1 MIDILL
7 QIGATKLALSIVLA
21 ALVWLV
27 QQHVARPAI
36 VHTLWLLVLGTLL
49 VPAFVPLRVLP
60 ERTEVEVA
68 MAPEGGPRAVQG
80 PGMSGHEMGP
90 KQGYR
95 VNSESLVVLAWLLG
109 SAGFFGWT
117 LVRTIR
123 FQRKL
128 TVAARPAPPGLRW
141 QAAEIGGNLGLRRV
155 PRIYTTNARLRPM
168 VWWAGGRVRI
178 LIPSVFLAELDETE
192 LRALLAHELAHVRR
206 RDHLV
211 RVLEWL
217 VCSAYWWN
225 PVVWW
230 VRRELRSAEE
240 SCCDIVAVSAAKSTR
255 GRYARSLLRAVEVMS
270 SAPIRRTPSLASAAD
285 IGRDSRLVEK
295 RLRTVLATPP
305 ASPAPR
311 WRRAAGRASLA
322 CGLSLGLVYCDAT
335 ERLAVPETEQAPT
348 PAESQ
353 LVAGA
358 PTEESG
364 LILFLPTL
372 RRDWFVVWNE
382 EAVVPG
388 PSPYAI
394 SVAAP
399 PDCFLDPPEPKEG
412 DLQWARDRVDKH
424 IACMMAWAER
434 MEAQGVRLGPN
445 GGCIGFDVVPERPIW
460 SCTSMTP
467 ADIKPLM
474 KVGAVGIVPRKR
486 GPGE

>member
-1 MIDILL
+1 MTDILL
-7 QIGATKLALSIVLA
+7 QIGATKLAVSIVLA
-21 ALVWLV
+21 AMVWLV
-27 QQHVARPAI
+27 QQRVARPAI

-49 VPAFVPLRVLP
+49 VPAVVPLRVLP
-60 ERTEVEVA
+60 EQAEVEVVA
-68 MAPEGGPRAVQG
+68 VLGGGPQTVANNGISDPAVG
-80 PGMSGHEMGP
+80 PDQRLKEIG
-90 KQGYR
+90 R
-95 VNSESLVVLAWLLG
+95 RLLALAWVLG
-109 SAGFFGWT
+109 AAGFFGWT
-117 LVRTIR
+117 LIRTIR
-123 FQRKL
+123 FQRTL
-128 TVAARPAPPGLRW
+128 TRAARPVPEM
-141 QAAEIGGNLGLRRV
+141 QQHAAEINETLGLARV
-155 PRIYTTNARLRPM
+155 PRFYTTSAHMRPM
-168 VWWAGGRVRI
+168 VWWTGGRVRVV
-178 LIPSVFLAELDETE
+178 IPSVFLAELDEKE
-192 LRALLAHELAHVRR
+192 LRAVMAHELAHVRR
-206 RDHLV
+206 HDHLV

-230 VRRELRSAEE
+230 VRRALRSAEE

-270 SAPIRRTPSLASAAD
+270 SAPIRRTPALASAAD

-305 ASPAPR
+305 PSPAPR

-322 CGLSLGLVYCDAT
+322 CGLSLGLVYCDAA
-335 ERLAVPETEQAPT
+335 ERLAVPETEQVPT

-353 LVAGA
+353 LVGGA

-364 LILFLPTL
+364 LIVLHSAL

-388 PSPYAI
+388 PRPHAI
-394 SVAAP
+394 SVVAP
-399 PDCFLDPPEPKEG
+399 PDCFLDPAEPKDG
-412 DLQWARDRVDKH
+412 DLQWASDRVDKH

-434 MEAQGVRLGPN
+434 MEAQGVGLGPN

-467 ADIKPLM
+467 ADTKPLM